1 MADNFFDQPDPATLP
16 PPAQDT
22 PSSNFFD
29 EPPQQQ
35 AGNFFDQPDQQQSQ
49 QNFFDQPDSSPG
61 GAFARQAIKQAPSA
75 AAGWVGGV
83 AGAEAG
89 AVAGTAAAPFLGP
102 AAPAGPLIGGLIGA
116 GAGAMGAGWLAS
128 KGEDWVLDK
137 LGLRDN
143 GGMLSTQ
150 QEQADVEQHPYASEA
165 GSLADTLIGG
175 AVGGASRGVRA
186 IGGAIMGATT
196 AGQEYAETGEV
207 DPLKVGMSAAA
218 GAVAPN
224 PRGWV
229 TKAASPAT
237 RFFTQTA
244 SRAATPPAAGTAA
257 EQAPPPKG
265 DEGATINVVR
275 SNRDGRKDAPTPADQ
290 VVTAQSEP
298 GVNTDAIHPDL
309 AAALGGENDDAIT
322 QVHSMDSGAPG
333 GAPTAPD
340 NAAQPNQPAPRAAS
354 AESVPP
360 IETGFD
366 QVAQTQPRPTPEQ
379 GSVDSTDPELAHRI
393 GSLAISGKN
402 ANQIFADL
410 KGNVP
415 IPGIRKVRGALGI
428 DPQAVD
434 IVQGAMKQAMER
446 PVVEHPMPSIA
457 NSIKGGP
464 VVVDPR
470 VPPEYRPFL
479 AVHETVEEALEAAG
493 YNTAH
498 KVATIAERTAV
509 EAAGVDWKKYQ
520 QWFADNGKGIEKTP
534 VTDIGMPGAEFHVD
548 PEAAIGHY
556 TSHLGPDAGTGEP
569 VTATVTIPQRGG
581 YRPEAPA
588 EKAPKVVADTI
599 KQLRDAGMTRAA
611 DALEKLPMSERAAK
625 ATQLAAMQ
633 RNASGEAE
641 PQKTARV
648 PSKAYKTEGG
658 ITAAN
663 KKDLARKEGALAAAK
678 SAFEKFG
685 PGDKESV
692 IPTNTNDKAEL
703 IDRLKQAVEHA
714 NEQNGG
720 QDPIAGY
727 RPNVKPPEWQWLKG
741 AQKVIA
747 KPTQKNITDF
757 ITNEN
762 LLKGGGAKD
771 VQDTARIKA
780 DSELRPGAPEV
791 ETASDDTSNVPRPTF
806 ENPYVRQEGKDN
818 TLYDQQQALV
828 DYVNDL
834 SPNDYAT
841 LADNHDM
848 SAEMNEP
855 AEPGELLQTFKQT
868 IAEASGKRPGVI
880 ERVPA
885 EDVTG
890 TPQPVKSRADLDRF
904 APTKEGGAASEGRVL
919 TGEEKA
925 KVIAAM
931 NMPAATRDV
940 DARLTSE
947 QGAADNP
954 ENISKREK
962 ANLKNGTTLSSG
974 VPLQNAWDSAME
986 HMSNFLK
993 DSSGKLT
1000 FRPFSWMQKRLYD
1013 AFSGHAAP
1021 GVKEYVESLGD
1032 MFNEHRLKG
1041 VNRDAEVY
1049 ANGLVASKLTADEW
1063 KEIAHAHDDRTTAN
1077 LSPKLK
1083 EVYDN
1088 NIKPLIKKYYD
1099 DYAWLRKNTDLD
1111 LPREYNS
1118 GKVEFQPLLRVGAQA
1133 FDHEKTDD
1141 PLVQLRTL
1149 SDYAGPLQERDYFT
1163 LDNGKGQRVVFK
1175 PGDGEITVYRG
1186 GKTTK
1191 AATVDF
1197 DGNPGDRIT
1206 LKIGKGA
1213 AETYSVDHATARE
1226 IMANVR
1232 DEKGQ
1237 PLEYHESP
1245 LGSMDQ
1251 RGARHRASTR

>member
-1 MADNFFDQPDPATLP
+1 MTDATYTDQP
-16 PPAQDT
+16 
-22 PSSNFFD
+22 SNFFSEFAAPD
-29 EPPQQQ
+29 KTQPSQQPEENTFAEYAKPQQGDNAFSEYAPQ
-35 AGNFFDQPDQQQSQ
+35 QEPNFFEEFS
-49 QNFFDQPDSSPG
+49 QPDSSPG
-61 GAFARQAIKQAPSA
+61 GAFARQAIKQAPPA

-89 AVAGTAAAPFLGP
+89 AVAAAPL
-102 AAPAGPLIGGLIGA
+102 APFTMGLSEPVGAIVGA
-116 GAGAMGAGWLAS
+116 GIGAMGAGWLAS

-165 GSLADTLIGG
+165 GGLADTLIGG

-186 IGGAIMGATT
+186 IGAAVMGGTS
-196 AGQEYAETGEV
+196 AGQQYAETGEV
-207 DPLKVGMSAAA
+207 DPLKVGMSAVA
-218 GAVAPN
+218 GAAAPN

-290 VVTAQSEP
+290 VVTAKSEP

-322 QVHSMDSGAPG
+322 QVHSMDSGTPG
-333 GAPTAPD
+333 GVPAAPD

-354 AESVPP
+354 TESVPP

-366 QVAQTQPRPTPEQ
+366 QVAQAQPRPTPEQ

-393 GSLAISGKN
+393 GLLAISGKN

-410 KGNVP
+410 KGNIP
-415 IPGIRKVRGALGI
+415 LPGIRKVRGALGI

-434 IVQGAMKQAMER
+434 IVQGAMQQAMER

-509 EAAGVDWKKYQ
+509 EAAGIDWQKYQ
-520 QWFADNGKGIEKTP
+520 QWFAEHGKEIEKTP

-548 PEAAIGHY
+548 PEAAVGHY
-556 TSHLGPDAGTGEP
+556 TSHLGPDAGTGVKGEEP

-581 YRPEAPA
+581 QRPA
-588 EKAPKVVADTI
+588 EGPAPKVVTDTI

-611 DALEKLPMSERAAK
+611 DALEKLPMDQRAAK

-641 PQKTARV
+641 PQKTTRV

-663 KKDLARKEGALAAAK
+663 KKDLARKEGALAATK

-692 IPTNTNDKAEL
+692 IPTSTNDKAEL
-703 IDRLKQAVEHA
+703 IDRLKQAVAHA

-818 TLYDQQQALV
+818 ELFDQQQALV

-834 SPNDYAT
+834 SPKDYDT
-841 LADNHDM
+841 LSEHHDM
-848 SAEMNEP
+848 SAEMDEP

-890 TPQPVKSRADLDRF
+890 TEQPIKYRADLESAERRPPGYFD
-904 APTKEGGAASEGRVL
+904 PTKEGGKASEGRVL

-925 KVIAAM
+925 KAIAAM

-940 DARLTSE
+940 DARLASE
-947 QGAADNP
+947 QGAAENP

-962 ANLKNGTTLSSG
+962 ANLKNSTTLSSG
-974 VPLQNAWDSAME
+974 MPLQNAWDSAME

-993 DSSGKLT
+993 DSSGKLS

-1021 GVKEYVESLGD
+1021 GVKEYVDSLGD

-1099 DYAWLRKNTDLD
+1099 DYAWLRKNTDLG
-1111 LPREYNS
+1111 LPREWNS
-1118 GKVEFQPLLRVGAQA
+1118 GNVEFQPLLRVGAQA

-1197 DGNPGDRIT
+1197 DGDPGDRIT
-1206 LKIGKGA
+1206 LKDWQGSSGDI
-1213 AETYSVDHATARE
+1213 
-1226 IMANVR
+1226 
-1232 DEKGQ
+1232 
-1237 PLEYHESP
+1237 
-1245 LGSMDQ
+1245 LGRSCY
-1251 RGARHRASTR
+1251 GARNYGERA